1 MSKLIGSLPPY
12 LTLSGVV
19 LSFLI
24 PFVAYKITSTI
35 KKYGN
40 PPWKNGNNDR

>member
-1 MSKLIGSLPPY
+1 MTRIFGAIPPFF
-12 LTLSGVV
+12 TLVGVI

-35 KKYGN
+35 KKYGD
-40 PPWKNGNNDR
+40 PPWKNGNNSG